1 MLKLD
6 GKTILIRV
14 QIMTKLIITNIKC
27 SKWDIGQDIIT
38 AVIANAE
45 SEDFSRL
52 LIQAKE
58 LCQCQMILESTIA
71 TEDHPQIGV
80 KKGNLYLRM
89 LSSFDH
95 GLTVGEELVLD
106 CRG

>member
-6 GKTILIRV
+6 VKTIWIRV

-45 SEDFSRL
+45 CEDFSRL
-52 LIQAKE
+52 LVQAKE
-58 LCQCQMILESTIA
+58 LCQSREILESSTA
-71 TEDHPQIGV
+71 TEDLSHIGV
-80 KKGNLYLRM
+80 KNGDLYIRM
-89 LSSFDH
+89 QSSFDH
-95 GLTVGEELVLD
+95 GLKVGDELALD
-106 CRG
+106 SQG